1 MLVKIFTLSFDQS
14 KQQFDAKI
22 FDEFSAN
29 KKINQVND
37 YFFSQGNATYL
48 CLIVKY
54 ELVTDE
60 PKKMV
65 PSSIPSRNSE
75 FKIEFKDEEMKLFN
89 ELRSW
94 RAKVCKDEGVPP
106 YIILNNKQ
114 LARIVEIK
122 PLTKTALD
130 EVDGIGKI
138 KVEKYASAILEIVSK
153 FLQQRSDPGSGKEV
167 AVATEG
173 GK

>member
-1 MLVKIFTLSFDQS
+1 MLVKIFTLSFDLS

-22 FDEFSAN
+22 FDEFAAS
-29 KKINQVND
+29 KKIIQVND
-37 YFFSQGNATYL
+37 YFFSQGGATYL

-54 ELVTDE
+54 DLVSEETRKNLS
-60 PKKMV
+60 P
-65 PSSIPSRNSE
+65 IPSRNAD

-94 RAKVCKDEGVPP
+94 RAQACKDEGVPP

-153 FLQQRSDPGSGKEV
+153 FLQQRSDSGPRKEV
-167 AVATEG
+167 AVATER

>member
-14 KQQFDAKI
+14 KQQFDSKI
-22 FDEFSAN
+22 FDEFAAS
-29 KKINQVND
+29 KKIIQVND
-37 YFFSQGNATYL
+37 YFFTQGNETYL
-48 CLIVKY
+48 CMIVKY
-54 ELVTDE
+54 DLASEET
-60 PKKMV
+60 KKV
-65 PSSIPSRNSE
+65 LSSVPSRNAE

-89 ELRSW
+89 DLRSW
-94 RAKVCKDEGVPP
+94 RSRVCKDEGVPP
-106 YIILNNKQ
+106 YIVLNNKQ

-130 EVDGIGKI
+130 EVDGIGKN

-167 AVATEG
+167 AV
-173 GK
+173 